1 MMKRTEKI
9 NIGGVLFNVDE
20 DAFALLNDYIGK
32 LENWF
37 KNKEGGKEVVHDI
50 ELRLSEIFTEKTRR
64 GALIVTLAMVREA
77 VSMMGQPEDFEA
89 EESMSSHEVKVD
101 QKATR
106 RLYRDPFNA
115 VLGGVCSG
123 LAAYLNMELSLVRV
137 IFAVLPFLSF
147 GGIIIVYVVLWI
159 ALPVAVT
166 PAQRLEMQGEPIT
179 VPNIEKKVSDGIHA
193 LREEVGD
200 IRTRWFSRK
209 RRTNTFL
216 ILLVVILL
224 FVFKIIYC

>member
-106 RLYRDPFNA
+106 RLYRDPFNT